1 LRLAVTEG
9 AGSAFIDWAVWLHT
23 FQGRAP
29 SSRHSLRA
37 LGGEI
42 NTFEAS
48 THRTQLCCVEFNLTL
63 RRTNM
68 ARVVPLAAVIAVAVS
83 FAALPACAQR
93 IGGASMPHLHAINPS
108 LSLSTRPTSP
118 AQQQIQQDYR
128 SNLLSAQRELS
139 QSNPSGLSRE
149 QITIGHQLNDYN
161 SMPR

>member
-1 LRLAVTEG
+1 
-9 AGSAFIDWAVWLHT
+9 
-23 FQGRAP
+23 
-29 SSRHSLRA
+29 
-37 LGGEI
+37 
-42 NTFEAS
+42 
-48 THRTQLCCVEFNLTL
+48 
-63 RRTNM
+63 M

-108 LSLSTRPTSP
+108 LSLSTSP